1 MINQGNPGNNATEAG
16 ASERSGASVQ
26 TSHDAERSGEAP
38 ASVAASERGIEAK
51 PRNRRKLSR
60 PEQLRLV
67 REYDAAPAGEKGL
80 FLRRTGF
87 YSSQISAWRRI
98 RDDKFLNGAP
108 KRGPKAK
115 AVNPLAKELSD
126 TQKQLRKASQRLE
139 FLEKVI
145 DVQKKISEIT
155 GIPLKAIDFAEED

>member
-1 MINQGNPGNNATEAG
+1 MINQGKPGDNSTEAG
-16 ASERSGASVQ
+16 DSERSGASLQ
-26 TSHDAERSGEAP
+26 TFHNAERSGEAP
-38 ASVAASERGIEAK
+38 ASAAVSERGVEAK
-51 PRNRRKLSR
+51 PRKRRKLSR
-60 PEQLRLV
+60 AEQLRLV
-67 REYDAAPAGEKGL
+67 REYDAMPDGEKGL

-98 RDDKFLNGAP
+98 RDEKFLNGAP

-115 AVNPLAKELSD
+115 EVNPLAKELSD
-126 TQKQLRKASQRLE
+126 TQKQLRKANQRLE